1 MSKIKGIFKN
11 ESSGMNLNQLSE
23 WYSKNMFEVLDSN
36 PELTSDLAEIIYYI
50 CLKHLSE
57 TVAKLPW
64 EKVIITEKKGKEKL
78 FDSNMDMLLNVR
90 PNPYMNALTFWQT
103 VEMNRLH
110 YGNAYIYA

>member
-1 MSKIKGIFKN
+1 MKFMSKIKGIFKN

-23 WYSKNMFEVLDSN
+23 WYSKNMFAVLDSN

-64 EKVIITEKKGKEKL
+64 EKVIITEKKEKKN
-78 FDSNMDMLLNVR
+78 F
-90 PNPYMNALTFWQT
+90 LTVIW
-103 VEMNRLH
+103 
-110 YGNAYIYA
+110 ICC